1 MTSKSGQK
9 VGKTRTPPTRSP
21 PATGGQAAAQDD
33 CATGA
38 QIASISIGGWG
49 VCWKMWGEQRLYRQS
64 QDWTAYRRSI
74 PTGRVIQVIKNS
86 PIGIFTGYIEQVH
99 DSHILNDF
107 AA

>member
-9 VGKTRTPPTRSP
+9 IGKTRTPPTRSP

-38 QIASISIGGWG
+38 QIASISIGGG